1 VIDCDVHQNFN
12 RLTDLVPWLDP
23 AYRDFV
29 EHGGF
34 GGLGLPNYPW
44 VHPGGFT
51 MNEAQPPD
59 GGVAGSDYE
68 TLREQLLDG
77 QEVEFAILTGEEILN
92 VSCLPHPQLAAA
104 LATAYNRC
112 LTEQWLPRDERLR
125 GSLVVASQDAR
136 RAAQEIRDFGEDPAI
151 VQVLLSGGALTG
163 YGDPR
168 YEPIFDAAVEMGLPV
183 AIHVGA
189 EGLGMNPPPTAT
201 GFPAYYVEWHTLLAG
216 AVQSHLVSLVCR
228 GTFERHPDLRLVI
241 IEAGMTWLPSL
252 LWRLDANWKSLRSE
266 VPWVRTLPS
275 DTVRQQVRF
284 TTQPL
289 EQPSKP
295 GHLVQALEMIDGV
308 EQMLMYA
315 SDYPHW
321 DFDPE
326 KVTKNRLPPQWRAA
340 IMSENARSLYRLPTP
355 RLPTAKPARTPA

>member
-12 RLTDLVPWLDP
+12 RLQDLVGWLDP
-23 AYRDFV
+23 QYRDFV

-34 GGLGLPNYPW
+34 DGLSLPNYPW

-51 MNEAQPPD
+51 MNEAAPPG
-59 GGVAGSDYE
+59 GGVPGSDYD

-77 QEVEFAILTGEEILN
+77 QDVEYAILTGEEILN

-112 LTEQWLPRDERLR
+112 LTEAWLPRDARLR
-125 GSLVVASQDAR
+125 GSLMVASQDGA
-136 RAAQEIRDFGEDPAI
+136 RAAEEIRAFGGHPGI

-168 YEPIFDAAVEMGLPV
+168 YDPIFEAAVEMGLPV
-183 AIHVGA
+183 AMHVGA

-201 GFPAYYVEWHTLLAG
+201 GYPAYYVEWHTLLATT
-216 AVQSHLVSLVCR
+216 VQSHLVSLVCR
-228 GTFERHPDLRLVI
+228 GTFSRHPELRIVVV
-241 IEAGMTWLPSL
+241 EAGVTWLPSL
-252 LWRLDANWKSLRSE
+252 LWRLDANWKALRSE
-266 VPWVRTLPS
+266 VPWVRSLPS
-275 DTVRQQVRF
+275 ETVREHVRF

-289 EQPSKP
+289 EQPADP
-295 GHLVQALEMIDGV
+295 RQLVQALRMVDGI
-308 EQMLMYA
+308 ETMLMYA

-321 DFDPE
+321 DFDPVE
-326 KVTKNRLPPQWRAA
+326 LTRNRLPPEWRDAV
-340 IMSENARSLYRLPTP
+340 MSENARALYRLP
-355 RLPTAKPARTPA
+355 AARPEPEPMRA